1 MQEAMKAIA
10 NPHRQEILRLV
21 WDRELTSSEIASQF
35 ELTWPTVSFNLKV
48 LREAGLVRERRDGT
62 RRLYSADRKALR
74 PVEALLREL
83 WRGKLQKLGE
93 LAEREARQR
102 RRKR

>member
-1 MQEAMKAIA
+1 MKAIA

-21 WDRELTSSEIASQF
+21 WDRELSSREIASQF
-35 ELTWPTVSFNLKV
+35 DLTWPTVSFNLKV

-62 RRLYSADRKALR
+62 RRLYIADRKALR
-74 PVEALLREL
+74 PVEGLLREL
-83 WRGKLQKLGE
+83 WRTRLQRLGD
-93 LAEREARQR
+93 LAEREARR